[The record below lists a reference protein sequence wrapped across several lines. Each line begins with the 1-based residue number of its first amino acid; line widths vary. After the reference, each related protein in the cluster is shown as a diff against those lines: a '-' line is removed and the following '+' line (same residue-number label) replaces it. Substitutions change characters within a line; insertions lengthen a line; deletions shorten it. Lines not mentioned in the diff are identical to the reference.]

1 MFRGSA
7 NLTLDSKGRLVVPT
21 RHRDVLTER
30 CGGHLVI
37 TLDPDQCLLMY
48 PLPEWELIQQKI
60 DALSNI
66 DPRVRALQRQLIGFA
81 VDTEMDAAGRVLIA
95 PELREQAHLTRDV
108 VLVGQI
114 KKFEIWDRERWTSRV
129 AENGPLTPD
138 TLPPQLEGFS
148 L

>member
-21 RHRDVLTER
+21 RHRDVLIER

-48 PLPEWELIQQKI
+48 PLPEWEIIQQKF
-60 DALSNI
+60 DAVSNI
-66 DPRVRALQRQLIGFA
+66 DPRVRAMQRQLIGFA
-81 VDTEMDAAGRVLIA
+81 ADIEMDAAGRILIP
-95 PELREQAHLTRDV
+95 PELREPAHLARDV

-114 KKFEIWDRERWTSRV
+114 KKFEIWDRELWMSRI
-129 AENGPLTPD
+129 AANGPFTPESV
-138 TLPPQLEGFS
+138 PPQLEGFS